1 MALSVALVAVSA
13 WCGGSTSSEHLQQ
26 VAAIS
31 LRSPSDLLKS
41 PFFRSFAVC
50 RPVASLWCSLGG
62 FAVKGVTL
70 YPGIFARPLLALWL
84 ACLGVRSLGCIS
96 EHATAF
102 RSHSLPAPLPVL
114 HLPCLH
120 GMPLQL
126 HTMPILAVFG
136 FSWVLLRLGAQ
147 TARPAV
153 CGCRLMPLKVAAACI
168 MHHLAFS
175 AHCPAVS
182 FSRILSGKPPASSL
196 SALLG
201 KLPGI

>member
-1 MALSVALVAVSA
+1 MVLCGVSA
-13 WCGGSTSSEHLQQ
+13 AVWWLCFGPNICS
-26 VAAIS
+26 
-31 LRSPSDLLKS
+31 KS
-41 PFFRSFAVC
+41 PPGLSGSSQKSAFGSLLGFSWVC
-50 RPVASLWCSLGG
+50 GSLWRIFRG

-70 YPGIFARPLLALWL
+70 YPGIFARPLLALWFVSV
-84 ACLGVRSLGCIS
+84 GVRSLGCIS

-114 HLPCLH
+114 HLPGLH

-153 CGCRLMPLKVAAACI
+153 CGRCLMPLKVAAACI
-168 MHHLAFS
+168 MHHLAIS

-182 FSRILSGKPPASSL
+182 LSRILSGKPPASSL

>member
-1 MALSVALVAVSA
+1 MAFLRRFCALYCPNICS
-13 WCGGSTSSEHLQQ
+13 
-26 VAAIS
+26 
-31 LRSPSDLLKS
+31 KS
-41 PFFRSFAVC
+41 PPGLSGSSQKSAFGFLLGFSWVC
-50 RPVASLWCSLGG
+50 GSLWRISRG

-70 YPGIFARPLLALWL
+70 YPRKPASPLRCSPSVSRWPAS
-84 ACLGVRSLGCIS
+84 CSGFPKHS
-96 EHATAF
+96 TAF
-102 RSHSLPAPLPVL
+102 RLHSLPAPLPVL
-114 HLPCLH
+114 HLPGLH

-153 CGCRLMPLKVAAACI
+153 CGRCLMPLKVAAACI

-182 FSRILSGKPPASSL
+182 LSRILSRKPPASSL